1 MAVLKILYLPD
12 ERLRKMSTPIEN
24 INDEIQTVIDDMFET
39 MYEAR
44 GVGLAAPQVGVNL
57 RLSVVDCSADK
68 SGQKVYINPVITASQ
83 GQEKFKEGCLS
94 VPGALETVVRAQKV
108 TVTALDRHGNS
119 FTEELEGLDAECI
132 QHEIDHLDGKL
143 FIDLL
148 SPIKKHRARKDLE
161 KFLREQQ
168 HQK

>member
-12 ERLRKMSTPIEN
+12 ERLRKMSTPIEEF
-24 INDEIQTVIDDMFET
+24 NDELQTLIDDMFET

-44 GVGLAAPQVGVNL
+44 GVGLAAPQIGRNI
-57 RLSVVDCSADK
+57 RMTVVDCSPDK
-68 SGQKVYINPVITASQ
+68 SKQKVYINPEIISSQ
-83 GQEKFKEGCLS
+83 GQEKFQEGCLS
-94 VPGALETVVRAQKV
+94 VPGALETVIRAQKV
-108 TVTALDRHGNS
+108 SVKALDRHGNP

-168 HQK
+168 YQK